1 LYCKEKSFW
10 KKLKRFNNCLSP
22 VEFTEGMVDHEN
34 SGQVFM
40 SSRFIFSPINDFEDA
55 RISGQRF
62 KTRLRQLGMKWLHK

>member
-55 RISGQRF
+55 KDFWTKIQNE
-62 KTRLRQLGMKWLHK
+62 TPPTWDEMVA